1 MDRHFIKRI
10 ALLSLTACYLIPA
23 TGREKGLTSYVNTFQ
38 GSLNTGEFSHGRL
51 SPLAVLPHRTAAWI
65 PTGFSYAEGCVS
77 GVSCL
82 GLSFFPE
89 GDGRLDKENS
99 LGRPEYLRV
108 RMSSGTLMEVTPAP
122 EGGIAVFTFPRKAP
136 ATIRVEAGQEGNINL
151 DTGAKSASG
160 FVVSKSPHHLITDTV
175 WFKLVFDKPFQA
187 NGSSTLSFRSPSK
200 VTVKASFSKISHS
213 QADLNYRRSLLDKSF
228 EEVMSAAES
237 EWNDALGRILVEG
250 GTLEQRRTFYSCL
263 FRTMLRPAIDYEYD
277 DTGKAVFRFNGD
289 LHEGKYHSNPILWDA
304 YRCLF
309 ALNNV
314 INTSL
319 QKEYLP
325 SLIKTQDLLGWW
337 PNGHV
342 MIGNHAISVLCDAW
356 AKGIR
361 NFDPEDV
368 LERYAN
374 EITRSRLET
383 DVNAAYNA
391 DHLRGFGRMGFEDYF
406 SLGYIP
412 YPQGTDRV
420 METTSKTIEYNYDD
434 FCAWKL
440 AQMTGNR
447 FYEDMFS
454 RHIYNYRNVF
464 DPEDQF
470 FKGRDRKGR
479 FDEDFNPFEWGGPFV
494 EGNAW
499 QWRFSVQQDAKGMI
513 DLMGGERR
521 FLKNL
526 DSLFTSPGDS
536 VLSGGYGYRIHEI
549 NEAVAG
555 GQGQYAQGNE
565 PCFHVIHLYNHAG
578 QPWKAQKLLRDSMER
593 LFSSGPDGFPG
604 DEDGGAMSA
613 WYVFNAMGF
622 YPVTPGV
629 PQYVI
634 GSPLFD
640 SVTINL
646 ESGKTFQIV
655 ASGNGRGS
663 CYISKAILNGK
674 EVTRSWITH
683 EELMNG
689 GRIEFAMSK
698 EPDYDRGIYPEDR
711 PYSMSDENNGHELMS
726 GNPLFEGRY
735 ADPEVAVYEGEYW
748 IFPTTSGRPEKPRF
762 DAFSSPD
769 LKNWKKHESIFGYG
783 DNDWIKNCL
792 WAPATVCKD
801 GKYYLFF
808 SANDIQHPESKWWNP
823 EVNKIGEIGGIGVAV
838 ADRPEGPYRDLIGKP
853 LINEFYN
860 MAQPIDQFVFLWKDK
875 YYIVYGG
882 WGRCNVGILNEDFT
896 ALVPFEDG
904 SMVMWKDRSCSR
916 GTARYISCGPR
927 AIGQEMTI
935 RLPMLSQ
942 TDRSALSNVKEQS

>member
-1 MDRHFIKRI
+1 MRP
-10 ALLSLTACYLIPA
+10 LLRSVLEMIDNHINKSMRDTVCHSFLCLLCMVLSICPA
-23 TGREKGLTSYVNTFQ
+23 FGREKDLTSYVNTFQ
-38 GSLNTGEFSHGRL
+38 GSFNTSDFSHGRL
-51 SPLAVLPHRTAAWI
+51 SPLAVLPHRQAAWA
-65 PTGFSYAEGCVS
+65 PSGFSYSEGKVT
-77 GVSCL
+77 GITCL
-82 GLSFFPE
+82 GLSILPE
-89 GDGRLDKENS
+89 GNGKLDAS
-99 LGRPEYLRV
+99 LSEGRPEYLRIK
-108 RMSSGTLMEVTPAP
+108 MSDGTAIEATPAAN
-122 EGGIAVFTFPRKAP
+122 GGMAVITFGKKNPP
-136 ATIRVEAGQEGNINL
+136 NVSFQAGRAGSVSF
-151 DTGAKSASG
+151 DTDSKSATG
-160 FVVSKSPHHLITDTV
+160 FVVNRSPHHLVTDTI
-175 WFKLVFDKPFQA
+175 WFKLSFDRAFQVT
-187 NGSSTLSFRSPSK
+187 GSSVLSFQKSK
-200 VTVKASFSKISHS
+200 KVSVKASFSKISRS
-213 QADLNYRRSLLDKSF
+213 QVELNYQRDLQDKDFSG
-228 EEVMSAAES
+228 VMASAKS
-237 EWNDALGRILVEG
+237 EWDSALGRILVEG
-250 GTLEQRRTFYSCL
+250 GSIEQRRTFYSCL

-277 DTGKAVFRFNGD
+277 AEGNPSFRFNGT
-289 LHEGKYHSNPILWDA
+289 LFEGKYHSNPILWDA

-309 ALNNV
+309 ALNN
-314 INTSL
+314 IIDNQL

-361 NFDPEDV
+361 NFDPENV
-368 LERYAN
+368 LERYVN
-374 EITRSRLET
+374 EITRSQLET

-412 YPQGTDRV
+412 YPQGTDQV

-440 AQMTGNR
+440 AQMTSNR
-447 FYEDMFS
+447 FYEEMFS
-454 RHIYNYRNVF
+454 KHIYNYRNVF

-526 DSLFTSPGDS
+526 DSLFTAPGDS
-536 VLSGGYGYRIHEI
+536 VLSGGYGYTIHEI

-655 ASGNGRGS
+655 ASGNGEGA
-663 CYISKAILNGK
+663 CYISKAFLDGK
-674 EVTRSWITH
+674 VISRSWITH
-683 EELMNG
+683 DELMKG
-689 GRIEFAMSK
+689 GQLEFSMSK
-698 EPDYDRGIYPEDR
+698 EPDYDRGTSPEDR
-711 PYSMSDENNGHELMS
+711 PYSMSN
-726 GNPLFEGRY
+726 
-735 ADPEVAVYEGEYW
+735 
-748 IFPTTSGRPEKPRF
+748 
-762 DAFSSPD
+762 
-769 LKNWKKHESIFGYG
+769 
-783 DNDWIKNCL
+783 DN
-792 WAPATVCKD
+792 T
-801 GKYYLFF
+801 G
-808 SANDIQHPESKWWNP
+808 
-823 EVNKIGEIGGIGVAV
+823 
-838 ADRPEGPYRDLIGKP
+838 
-853 LINEFYN
+853 
-860 MAQPIDQFVFLWKDK
+860 
-875 YYIVYGG
+875 
-882 WGRCNVGILNEDFT
+882 GILN
-896 ALVPFEDG
+896 
-904 SMVMWKDRSCSR
+904 
-916 GTARYISCGPR
+916 
-927 AIGQEMTI
+927 
-935 RLPMLSQ
+935 
-942 TDRSALSNVKEQS
+942 N